1 MLTQPFQ
8 NGKATNFKTKKSND
22 KPPQFKS
29 GNKGAETQ
37 QSLFCFFNFSIHFF
51 NWRKAALQWRAGF
64 CLTTRISHHHIDEP
78 PHLPRSSQSAELGSR
93 GYITASPSYLLHTIV
108 SICQCDFPKNPAVFL
123 SNMDTHA
130 RRSEQESKNEGIPS
144 HSVAEPRVSEQSVP
158 PPSLLQYKR
167 TPLASQILTII
178 LIYI

>member
-1 MLTQPFQ
+1 MARLLTLKQRNPTT
-8 NGKATNFKTKKSND
+8 NPRSLSLATKAQ
-22 KPPQFKS
+22 KPS
-29 GNKGAETQ
+29 
-37 QSLFCFFNFSIHFF
+37 SLYFAFFNFSIHFF

>member
-64 CLTTRISHHHIDEP
+64 CLTTRISHHHIEEP

-123 SNMDTHA
+123 SNMHA
-130 RRSEQESKNEGIPS
+130 GLSRRAKTKAFPATQWQSHEWVSNPS
-144 HSVAEPRVSEQSVP
+144 HLP
-158 PPSLLQYKR
+158 PFYSTREHLWQVR
-167 TPLASQILTII
+167 F
-178 LIYI
+178 